1 MSTPQDT
8 AAAAPVTHDLEII
21 LTPRKPALVDD
32 RRQSLDVLLRLVAR
46 GAAPLQRTPLS
57 LSLVIDRSGS
67 MRGSKLQA
75 AKACAAD
82 LVSRLDAADEVGV
95 VVYDSEVQTVLPL
108 TPAPQARERIAA
120 VLASFSDGGSTDL
133 HGGWLAGALQVAPR
147 TGPGR
152 LCRVVLLS
160 DGQANHG
167 ESDPG
172 RICDQVRQLAASG
185 VSTTTVGLG
194 EGFNEALMTEM
205 ATAGQGSALYGDRAE
220 DLAEAFESEIGLLSH
235 LAWRDVRLTTGS
247 ATSRWALLNDY
258 PRNAEGQWMLP
269 SVAAGAEAW
278 ACFSVPMDSAVRAQ
292 ARSRQGKAFHVTVQ
306 ALDGS
311 GQPRTFKAS
320 LPALPVVDAAR
331 WLAMD
336 ADELVQR
343 RLTELRAARLQR
355 RARAA
360 AEDGN
365 WAEAERLLS
374 EVETLAADHPWI
386 LQTVQQTRTLVARRD
401 RMRFGK
407 EMLYASRSMSQR
419 LAEPDEV
426 LAYSL
431 DVEAEKMAYLRRK
444 GYQGRS
450 SSGS

>member
-1 MSTPQDT
+1 MSTPLDT
-8 AAAAPVTHDLEII
+8 SAAATAPELEIV
-21 LTPRKPALVDD
+21 LTPLKAALVDD
-32 RRQSLDVLLRLVAR
+32 RRQTLDVLVRLVAR
-46 GAAPLQRTPLS
+46 RAAPLQRTPLS

-67 MRGSKLQA
+67 MRGHKLQA

-82 LVSRLDAADEVGV
+82 LVARLDAADEVGI
-95 VVYDSEVQTVLPL
+95 VVYDDAADTLLPL
-108 TPAPQARERIAA
+108 MPAGPARQQIDMALAA
-120 VLASFSDGGSTDL
+120 FESGGSTNL
-133 HGGWLAGALQVAPR
+133 HGGWLAGAQQVAPR

-160 DGQANHG
+160 DGLANNG
-167 ESDPG
+167 ETDPS
-172 RICDQVRQLAASG
+172 RICEQVRELAHSG
-185 VSTTTVGLG
+185 VTTTTVGLG

-205 ATAGQGSALYGDRAE
+205 ANAGQGNALYGYRAE
-220 DLAEAFESEIGLLSH
+220 DLAEAFESEIGLPSH
-235 LAWRDVRLTTGS
+235 LAWRDVRLLTGS

-258 PRNAEGQWMLP
+258 QRNADGQWALP
-269 SVAAGAEAW
+269 SIAAGAEAW
-278 ACFSVPMDSAVRAQ
+278 ACFSVPIDSAVCAQ

-306 ALDGS
+306 ALDGN
-311 GQPRTFKAS
+311 GQPCTFKAS

-331 WLAMD
+331 WHAMG

-360 AEDGN
+360 ADDGN
-365 WAEAERLLS
+365 WAEAERMLN
-374 EVETLAADHPWI
+374 EVEALAADHPWI
-386 LQTVQQTRTLVARRD
+386 QQTVQQTHALLTRRD

-419 LAEPDEV
+419 LAEADEG
-426 LAYSL
+426 AEYSIE
-431 DVEAEKMAYLRRK
+431 VESSKAAYLRRK

-450 SSGS
+450 SGG